1 MSVIPIMIS
10 RNAGWFFATA
20 PLGTPQAILWGAL
33 ARHSKQEIPPD
44 KDEVVAS
51 LREDGNTVTLAWHAY
66 PTAV

>member
-1 MSVIPIMIS
+1 MIS

-20 PLGTPQAILWGAL
+20 PLGTDQAILWGAL
-33 ARHSKQEIPPD
+33 ARHSKQQEPPD

-51 LREDGNTVTLAWHAY
+51 LCEDGNTVTLAWLAN

>member
-1 MSVIPIMIS
+1 MSVTPIMIS

-20 PLGTPQAILWGAL
+20 PLGTAQAILWNAL
-33 ARHSKQEIPPD
+33 ARHSKQQEPSD

-51 LREDGNTVTLAWHAY
+51 LCEDSKTVTLAWLVN